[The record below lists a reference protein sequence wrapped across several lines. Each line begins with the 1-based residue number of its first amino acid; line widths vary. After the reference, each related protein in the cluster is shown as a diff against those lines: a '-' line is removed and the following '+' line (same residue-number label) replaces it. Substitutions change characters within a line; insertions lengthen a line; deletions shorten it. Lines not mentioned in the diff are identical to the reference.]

1 MSGKNR
7 LIFSKTIS
15 FAGTTLFN
23 SILSI
28 WIIEVFN
35 SSKILGNINGY
46 VGIAAII
53 CNLLGGIFADSR
65 YLMNLLLISD
75 GVACLI
81 CFFVVGM
88 GLVDDLLW
96 IYILVFIL
104 NANSYLSSP
113 LFKTLVHYVVRKDEI
128 VKYNTNLSFLV
139 QLITVLFPPVSTTLY
154 AVKLLSMNNV
164 VVLNGL
170 SYLLSFLVL
179 LSFLRKK
186 DSGKGKI
193 SFNYLTAI
201 NYLKSDSEMFVLVV
215 TGGLLNAFLA
225 GFNIYVPI
233 FTTKIINNVAIYG
246 YIMTL
251 EAFGGILGII
261 SMKYVKMLNS
271 ILLER
276 YLFIISSCLLILLS
290 YYGNLLVIALF
301 TIILT
306 FCLARYNITV
316 QSVIQQDVPQ
326 KIIGRIFSLF
336 FLIVNIGSTMG
347 SFIFGYLFS
356 LNNNK
361 PLLLVATGF
370 VVIDLLWIFISRKI

>member
-251 EAFGGILGII
+251 EAVGGILGII

>member
-1 MSGKNR
+1 MSEKNR

-46 VGIAAII
+46 VGVAAVM

-65 YLMNLLLISD
+65 YLMKLLLISD
-75 GVACLI
+75 GIACLI
-81 CFFVVGM
+81 CFFIVGI
-88 GLVDDLLW
+88 GLVGDLLW

-113 LFKTLVHYVVRKDEI
+113 LFKTLVHYVVMKEEI

-139 QLITVLFPPVSTTLY
+139 QLITVLLPPISTTLY
-154 AVKLLSMNNV
+154 AVKLLSMNSV
-164 VVLNGL
+164 IVLNGL
-170 SYLLSFLVL
+170 SYLISFFVL

-186 DSGKGKI
+186 DSGKEKI
-193 SFNYLTAI
+193 SFNYLIAV
-201 NYLKSDSEMFVLVV
+201 NYLKKNSEIFALVV

-225 GFNIYVPI
+225 GFNIYLPI
-233 FTTKIINNVAIYG
+233 FTTKIINNVAMYG

-251 EAFGGILGII
+251 EALGGIFGII
-261 SMKYVKMLNS
+261 SMKYLKMLNS

-276 YLFIISSCLLILLS
+276 YLFLVSAGLLVFLS
-290 YYGNLLVIALF
+290 YHGSLLVIALF

-306 FCLARYNITV
+306 FCLARYNVTV

-336 FLIVNIGSTMG
+336 FLIVNVGLSMG
-347 SFIFGYLFS
+347 SFVFGYLFS
-356 LNNNK
+356 LSNNK
-361 PLLLVATGF
+361 PLLLVAIGF
-370 VVIDLLWIFISRKI
+370 VVIDLLWLFISRKN

>member
-1 MSGKNR
+1 MAGKNR
-7 LIFSKTIS
+7 SIFSKTIS

>member
-164 VVLNGL
+164 VVLNGI

-179 LSFLRKK
+179 L
-186 DSGKGKI
+186 
-193 SFNYLTAI
+193 
-201 NYLKSDSEMFVLVV
+201 
-215 TGGLLNAFLA
+215 
-225 GFNIYVPI
+225 
-233 FTTKIINNVAIYG
+233 
-246 YIMTL
+246 
-251 EAFGGILGII
+251 
-261 SMKYVKMLNS
+261 
-271 ILLER
+271 
-276 YLFIISSCLLILLS
+276 
-290 YYGNLLVIALF
+290 
-301 TIILT
+301 
-306 FCLARYNITV
+306 
-316 QSVIQQDVPQ
+316 
-326 KIIGRIFSLF
+326 
-336 FLIVNIGSTMG
+336 
-347 SFIFGYLFS
+347 
-356 LNNNK
+356 
-361 PLLLVATGF
+361 
-370 VVIDLLWIFISRKI
+370 

>member
-139 QLITVLFPPVSTTLY
+139 QLITVLFPPASTTLY